1 MLGVG
6 GLSFSR
12 GMGTSVA
19 TVGFTQKAGSKKDS
33 SNFPFT
39 FAPLEKKKNKKK
51 HNNSRRSKSDENSKL
66 SLRFLFLD

>member
-12 GMGTSVA
+12 GMGTSMA

-33 SNFPFT
+33 SNFSFT
-39 FAPLEKKKNKKK
+39 FAPLEK
-51 HNNSRRSKSDENSKL
+51 ENTQQIK
-66 SLRFLFLD
+66 RIEI

>member
-12 GMGTSVA
+12 GMGLPVA

-33 SNFPFT
+33 LNFTLT
-39 FAPLEKKKNKKK
+39 FAPLQ
-51 HNNSRRSKSDENSKL
+51 
-66 SLRFLFLD
+66 

>member
-12 GMGTSVA
+12 GMGLSVA

-33 SNFPFT
+33 LNLPFT
-39 FAPLEKKKNKKK
+39 FVPLRGGGDKNTQ
-51 HNNSRRSKSDENSKL
+51 HIKSMEM
-66 SLRFLFLD
+66 